1 MSKVGIIIGATGLTG
16 NYLIKELLE
25 DKRYSKL
32 VVISRRPLGIKH
44 EKMEEHIVQLLDTND
59 WTGLIQGDHVFCC
72 IGTTRKKTPDKKL
85 YYKIDFG
92 IPKKIALAGKKNGVT
107 GFAVI
112 SAIGANSE
120 SSIFYNRLK
129 GEMENAIKKDG
140 PDLSYIMRPSII
152 DGSRKENRLLEKIG
166 LVGSKLIGFLLVGRF
181 KKYRLI
187 HAQDIAVA
195 MIEIV
200 NSSEKKMIYESDE
213 IQSLA
218 DRIKFTRTGQN

>member
-25 DKRYSKL
+25 DNRYSKL
-32 VVISRRPLGIKH
+32 VVISRRPLGFKH

-59 WTGLIQGDHVFCC
+59 WTEHIQGDHVFCC

-92 IPKKIALAGKKNGVT
+92 IPKKIALAAKTNGVK

-166 LVGSKLIGFLLVGRF
+166 LVGFKLIGFLLVGRF

-187 HAQDIAVA
+187 HARDIAVA

-218 DRIKFTRTGQN
+218 DRTKFRRTEQN